1 MTHQQSPA
9 AHNIISRLRETS
21 ESIACALRDVAG
33 AEYRTTKNAK
43 MGDLGSKVLKKMPT
57 GVVWKAGALA
67 EVSFYIKT
75 NHGGCIFTLK
85 NVDSSIENRGFPLA
99 NHDSSLENHDFYDS
113 GYQFRLCPLEEELTE
128 ACFQACRQ

>member
-1 MTHQQSPA
+1 
-9 AHNIISRLRETS
+9 
-21 ESIACALRDVAG
+21 
-33 AEYRTTKNAK
+33 

-75 NHGGCIFTLK
+75 NHGG
-85 NVDSSIENRGFPLA
+85 
-99 NHDSSLENHDFYDS
+99 

-128 ACFQACRQ
+128 ACFQRTPVAFASPTQVLKRFWLRQRYGGPGLISWTTCHP

>member
-1 MTHQQSPA
+1 MAWLAANGPRTSP
-9 AHNIISRLRETS
+9 
-21 ESIACALRDVAG
+21 G
-33 AEYRTTKNAK
+33 AEYRTTKYAK

-75 NHGGCIFTLK
+75 NHGG
-85 NVDSSIENRGFPLA
+85 
-99 NHDSSLENHDFYDS
+99 

-128 ACFQACRQ
+128 ACFQRTPLAFSGLSSLRWDGPSSPGRPFRAPRHARRVLLNASGGQPRATLSRCREHM